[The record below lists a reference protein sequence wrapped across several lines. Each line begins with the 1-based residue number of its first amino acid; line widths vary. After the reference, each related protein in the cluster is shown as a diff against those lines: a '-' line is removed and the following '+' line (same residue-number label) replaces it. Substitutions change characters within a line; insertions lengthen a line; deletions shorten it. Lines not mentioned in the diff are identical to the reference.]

1 MRCFCTSVRTF
12 HFAHNYACVERG
24 FLKKNFYNINKR
36 WWNCTPTYL
45 YVLNYYPQMQKIIK
59 LPR

>member
-24 FLKKNFYNINKR
+24 FLKKKFI
-36 WWNCTPTYL
+36 TSTTGGGTALPPTYTF
-45 YVLNYYPQMQKIIK
+45 
-59 LPR
+59 